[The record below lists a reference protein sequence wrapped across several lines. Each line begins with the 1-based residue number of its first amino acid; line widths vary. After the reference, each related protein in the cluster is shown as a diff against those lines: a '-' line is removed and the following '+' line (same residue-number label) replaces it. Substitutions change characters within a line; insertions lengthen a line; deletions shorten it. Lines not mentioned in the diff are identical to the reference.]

1 MFVTSFLKQFD
12 THLLFCFKDDHD
24 DGHIDHDTCGI
35 RTSID
40 LVGMPR
46 MDPYTWSFLLHK
58 SSDRA
63 ETDGW
68 HNVVVHTV
76 LELLRTLDVV
86 FAGSSL
92 LVVDT

>member
-35 RTSID
+35 PTSID
-40 LVGMPR
+40 LVGIPR
-46 MDPYTWSFLLHK
+46 MDPYTRSFLLHT
-58 SSDRA
+58 SNDHG

-68 HNVVVHTV
+68 HNVVEHIV
-76 LELLRTLDVV
+76 LDLQCTLEVV
-86 FAGSSL
+86 LAGSSL